1 MRNGGMKKPKM
12 RNGGMKKPKMRN
24 GGMKKPKMRNGGMKN
39 GMTLAQIRAAA
50 KNKGYKIVKA

>member
-1 MRNGGMKKPKM
+1 MFKKTGKMKKPKMRTGGMKKPKM
-12 RNGGMKKPKMRN
+12 RA
-24 GGMKKPKMRNGGMKN
+24 GGMKN